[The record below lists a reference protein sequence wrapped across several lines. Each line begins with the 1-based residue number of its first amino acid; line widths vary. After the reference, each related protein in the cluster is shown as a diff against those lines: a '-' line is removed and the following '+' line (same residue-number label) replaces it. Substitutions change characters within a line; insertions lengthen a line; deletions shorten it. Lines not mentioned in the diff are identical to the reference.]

1 MEFVG
6 PVVAVVPL
14 AQTTEGGG
22 RRPINDRI
30 DGRGGYLHNELGKNS
45 KELPK
50 NGIKQLAKKLP
61 KKTRFLGQF
70 LKKKNS

>member
-30 DGRGGYLHNELGKNS
+30 DGRGGVTFIM
-45 KELPK
+45 
-50 NGIKQLAKKLP
+50 NGE
-61 KKTRFLGQF
+61 KT
-70 LKKKNS
+70 